1 MSVKYLYDGGATSK
15 LWLDRRKFYLTPQE
29 YAELWPNVTP
39 FSTLLQ
45 NTRKKSNL
53 PDPLFKLFE
62 HENPWIKQEMTC
74 SSAKQVD
81 NDNTGVAG
89 NTVSATTG
97 LVDHDALDDSLLGL
111 EIECWDSTRTTK
123 RGTAVITAVVADTSF
138 TVKNLT
144 TTAFTTVSGDIW
156 VVMGNVRGEGSTAGD
171 AWSDELSVVYNS
183 TQFFS
188 KSVEIT
194 GKLYK
199 ASLRGANDEL
209 ARLRKQ
215 KGEAFKMQ
223 QEHAYFKGQSV
234 IGTGMDGTALAD
246 TYRTDADGN
255 PLRTTMGIIPVI
267 ETYGSSTSTDDDQN
281 IFNINPAV
289 YDYSAF
295 VDDMEKVFQYES
307 GSGQKFAFCGPGAMS
322 YWSKLDSSQFF
333 AGKSGWSV
341 QLSGTSQN
349 KLGFNV
355 RKLETPHGI
364 LHLVPTKALKY
375 AYNNYMVVVDESNL
389 FHAEFEPNM
398 FKHNIKTEDDYNGVK
413 DVYTGDSGI
422 GVTLQKAHQLFKILK
437 TA

>member
-15 LWLDRRKFYLTPQE
+15 LWLDRRKFYLQPQE

-39 FSTLLQ
+39 FSTLLA
-45 NTRKKSNL
+45 NTNKKSGL
-53 PDPLFKLFE
+53 PNPLFKLFE

-74 SSAKQVD
+74 SSAKTVPN
-81 NDNTGVAG
+81 NDTGVAA

-97 LVDHDALDDSLLGL
+97 LPAASSIDDSMVGL
-111 EIECWDSTRTTK
+111 EMECWDSTRTTK
-123 RGTAVITAVVADTSF
+123 RGVAIITAVVSGTSF

-156 VVMGNVRGEGSTAGD
+156 SVMGNGRGEGSTAGN

-183 TQFFS
+183 TQYFS

-215 KGEAFKMQ
+215 KGEAYKMQ
-223 QEHAYFKGQSV
+223 QEHAFFKGMNV
-234 IGTGMDGTALAD
+234 IGTGMSGTALSAD
-246 TYRTDADGN
+246 SYRTDADGN
-255 PLRTTMGIIPVI
+255 PIRTTMGIIPII
-267 ETYGSSTSTDDDQN
+267 ETYGSSTLTDDAQN
-281 IFNINPAV
+281 NFTIQEAS
-289 YDYSAF
+289 YDYSQF

-307 GSGQKFAFCGPGAMS
+307 GTGQKFAFCGPGAMS
-322 YWSKLDSSQFF
+322 YWSKLDNSQFF

-349 KLGFNV
+349 KLGFNI

-375 AYNNYMVVVDESNL
+375 AYNKHMVIVDESNL
-389 FHAEFEPNM
+389 FHAEFEANM

-413 DVYTGDSGI
+413 DVYTGDIGI
-422 GVTLQKAHQLFKILK
+422 GVTLQKAHQLFKILPL
-437 TA
+437 